1 VAFYVMLAVEGTSL
15 LKAHLPKRF
24 WHGVHLASY
33 ALYAFATIHLLTV
46 GTDRQNPLLRWNVIG
61 SIGVVVFFTAYR
73 AIGPGRAASIRAA
86 GKTSVKSGEPKP

>member
-1 VAFYVMLAVEGTSL
+1 LDGEQNYRIEATGIGVAEFGGRLAFFV
-15 LKAHLPKRF
+15 
-24 WHGVHLASY
+24 V
-33 ALYAFATIHLLTV
+33 LTV
-46 GTDRQNPLLRWNVIG
+46 GTDRQNPLLRWSVIG